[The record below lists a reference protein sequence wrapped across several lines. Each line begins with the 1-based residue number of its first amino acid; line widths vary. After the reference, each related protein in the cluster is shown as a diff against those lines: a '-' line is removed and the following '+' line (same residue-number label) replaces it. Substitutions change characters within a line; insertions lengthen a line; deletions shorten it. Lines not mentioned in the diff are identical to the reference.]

1 MGHTMVPLVQANASG
16 LHHDCSTWDELYEDD
31 DGELVN
37 AWNGPTSS
45 SAPMPSKKA
54 KTMASSSSA
63 TVLSDVANALI
74 PGAEVV
80 LRMNAKAK
88 DEAGPNHS
96 GGLYVC
102 RTQAA
107 ALRHRVPVRR
117 GGLFFAPRLLLRCRC
132 EGPFVEYPG
141 GKIACSALTP
151 VDVQAIPPGYLHTSP
166 QRAAA
171 VFSAAAG
178 VGPSE
183 GLRVETT
190 ALEAEVAELERRLGY
205 R

>member
-1 MGHTMVPLVQANASG
+1 MSMGIIRMPQTENMMCRPHGTPLLCLAEMAEWNRLATVRPNGLIEWRLMGHTMVPLVQANASG

-88 DEAGPNHS
+88 
-96 GGLYVC
+96 
-102 RTQAA
+102 
-107 ALRHRVPVRR
+107 
-117 GGLFFAPRLLLRCRC
+117 
-132 EGPFVEYPG
+132 
-141 GKIACSALTP
+141 
-151 VDVQAIPPGYLHTSP
+151 
-166 QRAAA
+166 
-171 VFSAAAG
+171 
-178 VGPSE
+178 
-183 GLRVETT
+183 
-190 ALEAEVAELERRLGY
+190 
-205 R
+205 

>member
-1 MGHTMVPLVQANASG
+1 MEPTGHCAPQWLDRVATDGTHS
-16 LHHDCSTWDELYEDD
+16 STWDELYEDD

-88 DEAGPNHS
+88 
-96 GGLYVC
+96 
-102 RTQAA
+102 
-107 ALRHRVPVRR
+107 
-117 GGLFFAPRLLLRCRC
+117 
-132 EGPFVEYPG
+132 
-141 GKIACSALTP
+141 
-151 VDVQAIPPGYLHTSP
+151 
-166 QRAAA
+166 
-171 VFSAAAG
+171 
-178 VGPSE
+178 
-183 GLRVETT
+183 
-190 ALEAEVAELERRLGY
+190 
-205 R
+205 

>member
-1 MGHTMVPLVQANASG
+1 MMCRPHGTPLLCLAEMAEWNRLATVRSNGLIEWRLMGHTMVALVHSNASG

-45 SAPMPSKKA
+45 NAPMPSKKA

-88 DEAGPNHS
+88 
-96 GGLYVC
+96 
-102 RTQAA
+102 
-107 ALRHRVPVRR
+107 
-117 GGLFFAPRLLLRCRC
+117 
-132 EGPFVEYPG
+132 
-141 GKIACSALTP
+141 
-151 VDVQAIPPGYLHTSP
+151 
-166 QRAAA
+166 
-171 VFSAAAG
+171 
-178 VGPSE
+178 
-183 GLRVETT
+183 
-190 ALEAEVAELERRLGY
+190 
-205 R
+205 